1 MVKVMQVSKKNMFIV
16 NGVLLSVCGMVFVI
30 LAFLA
35 LTNVSYMQEI
45 TKKLFYA
52 LGKTNAETEYELVLT
67 LSKVC
72 VGLFLSRGIL
82 SLAFGV
88 HSVVSAN
95 LRNEDFLRQTT
106 TFKTVSV
113 LTILFAN
120 VVLGIVYVVIAF
132 YNF

>member
-95 LRNEDFLRQTT
+95 LRNE
-106 TFKTVSV
+106 VSV